1 MRAFRWRDGRYVAGL
16 DGAER
21 EVLATVVADVAELLG
36 AERFGRA
43 EGGVPDGAT
52 DGADDVARA
61 DRGSGATPHPLGLA
75 LNPDSVPA
83 PTDPA
88 VRRLLPDASDD
99 RELAAEFRRLTD
111 QDLRRV
117 KIDRLRS
124 LWDALVAEPGPAS
137 GSDSART
144 SGHAGADAELA
155 IRPEE
160 APAVA
165 ATLTDLRLV
174 LADRLGI
181 ESDEDSEALYDA
193 LDRRELEDQLDEVG
207 GAGPPRSGRSAR
219 EELEAELRDYL
230 GSVYAALTWLQE
242 SLLTVMVDDLP

>member
-1 MRAFRWRDGRYVAGL
+1 VRAFRWRDGSYVAGL

-36 AERFGRA
+36 AGRFDR
-43 EGGVPDGAT
+43 PD
-52 DGADDVARA
+52 DDADRA
-61 DRGSGATPHPLGLA
+61 DRERSGLGSGHPGHPLGLA
-75 LNPDSVPA
+75 PNPDVVPA
-83 PTDPA
+83 PEDPA

-99 RELAAEFRRLTD
+99 REVAAEFRRLTD
-111 QDLRRV
+111 HDLRRV

-124 LWDALVAEPGPAS
+124 LWDALVAAPDA
-137 GSDSART
+137 ARGDAT
-144 SGHAGADAELA
+144 PWDDVDAELA
-155 IRPEE
+155 VRPED

-181 ESDEDSEALYDA
+181 ESDADSEALYDA
-193 LDRRELEDQLDEVG
+193 LDRRELEEQLDDD
-207 GAGPPRSGRSAR
+207 AAARSGRSAR
-219 EELEAELRDYL
+219 EELEDEIRAYL

-242 SLLTVMVDDLP
+242 SLLTVMVEDLP